1 MTSPGR
7 IFGEQVHPLGWVIL
21 LVLTAG
27 LVVAAR
33 GVGIPS
39 PEILAAIVAGTA
51 VALSGRGPRR
61 VPPPLAVAG
70 QAVMGTAL
78 GAMVT
83 SQELRALA
91 ADWVGVLVVTVLTLV
106 ISFGSGF
113 LLALHPAVD
122 RVTGVLSMAAGGAS
136 GLVAVAGDLGGD
148 IRMVGT
154 LQYTRVL
161 LITASTPPIAAY
173 VFGAPA
179 AAVPAGPSDGAGG
192 VLVGIGCTI
201 VGLLVGRVVRVPA
214 GDLLGPM
221 VVTAAVAIWGGVP
234 APALPGVVVAVA
246 YVVIGWTATLGF
258 TRAALGTVVRVL
270 PLSLGLVFVLM
281 VVSAVAGV
289 WLARLA
295 GLPDLDG
302 YLATTPGGMMAVLAV
317 AAASGG
323 NVTFITGVQ
332 AVRLFLMLA
341 LTPLLTGWLHRHAGP
356 ASSAPSGR
364 GSD

>member
-1 MTSPGR
+1 MTSPDRTPGDTAR
-7 IFGEQVHPLGWVIL
+7 PVGW
-21 LVLTAG
+21 LVLIAVTAV
-27 LVVAAR
+27 LVAAAT
-33 GVGIPS
+33 GVRIPS
-39 PEILAAIVAGTA
+39 PEILAAMVAGTA
-51 VALSGRGPRR
+51 VALTGRGPRL
-61 VPPPLAVAG
+61 VPTPLAMAA
-70 QAVMGTAL
+70 QAVMGTSL

-83 SQELRALA
+83 SEELRALA
-91 ADWVGVLVVTVLTLV
+91 ADWAGVLVVTVVTLV
-106 ISFGSGF
+106 VSFGSGF
-113 LLALHPAVD
+113 ALALHPAVD

-161 LITASTPPIAAY
+161 LITASTPPVAAY
-173 VFGAPA
+173 VFGAPPAGVA
-179 AAVPAGPSDGAGG
+179 AAPADGAGG
-192 VLVGIGCTI
+192 ILVGIGCTV
-201 VGLLVGRVVRVPA
+201 VGLALGRLTRVPA

-221 VVTAAVAIWGGVP
+221 VLTGAVSIWGGLP
-234 APALPGVVVAVA
+234 TPALPGLLIAVA

-258 TRAALGTVVRVL
+258 TREALGTVVKVL
-270 PLSLGLVFVLM
+270 PLSLGLVVALM

-295 GLPDLDG
+295 GLSDLDG

-341 LTPLLTGWLHRHAGP
+341 LTPVLTGWLRRRTLPPMDRPAGTG
-356 ASSAPSGR
+356 A
-364 GSD
+364 